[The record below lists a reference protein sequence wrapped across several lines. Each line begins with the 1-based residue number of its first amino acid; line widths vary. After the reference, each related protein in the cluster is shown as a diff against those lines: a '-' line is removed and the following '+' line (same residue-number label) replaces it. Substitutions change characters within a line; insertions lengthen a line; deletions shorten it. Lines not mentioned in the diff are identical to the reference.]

1 MLRNIKVAF
10 RTLFSQKLYASIIIV
25 GLGIGLAVSTLLLT
39 WVQDER
45 SYDNFHS
52 KGKDIYAISSHFMS
66 GTKMQNW
73 ETTQPAVAPHA
84 LSSVPG
90 VLDAVRIAVAW
101 DMSKFEGGGK
111 TFYENTA
118 AYTDPSFFTVFDFP
132 ILKGKVFP
140 DNYSVV
146 LTESTA
152 KKYFGDE
159 NPIGQLITV
168 DKESQFTVCGVI
180 ADMPR
185 NSSIRHDMLF
195 PLKLRADNFVPD
207 EYRKSMNDDWGNF
220 YLYTYLLMQPNVDLA
235 KTGKLLGEQWI
246 RGSVA
251 ETTQGR
257 GYNILPLR
265 DQHLYDV
272 TGEEGLMKVVR
283 IFFIVALVILLI
295 AGINYVNLAT
305 ARAHQRAV
313 EISVRKLIGANRWQL
328 FRQFMTESSIVFV
341 LAVVLSVLVIWLLL
355 PFYNQLTGK
364 SASFSIMGGQI
375 LLTLIVSSAIML
387 LMAAV
392 YPAVHLTRFNP
403 IRNLKGRTAASGGMF
418 RKTLVVVQFF
428 ISVVLIGCTLAIG
441 MQLKYINSKPL
452 GYNKN
457 NLLIFAARDMRNHA
471 QAVKDRLGMIP
482 GVKAVT
488 FGDENIAALGNS
500 TSDTDWD
507 GRESKMSVNIKYIGV
522 DENFMPAMEM
532 QMKEGR
538 MFRGGKADSASYILN
553 EEAVKVTGIKDPVGK
568 RFKLLDVDGTIIGV
582 VKNFHTGS
590 MHHKIPPVILRYS
603 PDAWR
608 LYVKTTGQNNPAVIA
623 TVEKIWKEYNPDYRF
638 EHDFVEST
646 FTRLYTDEVR
656 TGKLFTWFAGVAVFL
671 SCLGLFGLA
680 TFTIHQRTKEI
691 GIRKVLGASVTGIVQ
706 LITKDFLKLV
716 LIAILLATP
725 LSWYATEQWL
735 QGYEYRTIIPF
746 WVFLA
751 AGGVAVLVAIGTIGL
766 QSVKAALANPV
777 RTLKTE

>member
-1 MLRNIKVAF
+1 MFRNIKVAF

-52 KGKDIYAISSHFMS
+52 KGKDIYEVHSHFMS
-66 GTKMQNW
+66 GAKMQNW
-73 ETTQPAVAPHA
+73 QATQPAVAPHA

-90 VLDAVRIAVAW
+90 VLDAVRVAVAW

-111 TFYENTA
+111 TFYESA
-118 AYTDPSFFTVFDFP
+118 VAYTDPSFFTVFDFP

-140 DNYSVV
+140 DNHSVV
-146 LTESTA
+146 LTESAA
-152 KKYFGDE
+152 KKYFGNE
-159 NPIGQLITV
+159 NPIGKLITV
-168 DKESQFTVCGVI
+168 DKDFQFTVCGVM

-185 NSSIRHDMLF
+185 NSSIRYNMLF
-195 PLKLRADNFVPD
+195 PLKLRIDNYTPD
-207 EYRKSMNDDWGNF
+207 YWKSMNDDWGNF
-220 YLYTYLLMQPNVDLA
+220 YLSTYLLMQPNVDIA
-235 KTGKLLGEQWI
+235 KTGKLLGQQWI
-246 RGSVA
+246 KGSTGEA
-251 ETTQGR
+251 TQGR
-257 GYNILPLR
+257 GYNLQPLR
-265 DQHLYDV
+265 DLHLYDI
-272 TGEEGLMKVVR
+272 TGEESLMKVVR

-313 EISVRKLIGANRWQL
+313 EISVRKLIGASRWQL

-341 LAVVLSVLVIWLLL
+341 LAVLLSVLVIWLLL
-355 PFYNQLTGK
+355 PFYNELTGK
-364 SASFSIMGGQI
+364 SVKFSMLSGQI
-375 LLTLIVSSAIML
+375 LLTLVASGAIML
-387 LMAAV
+387 LMAAI
-392 YPAVHLTRFNP
+392 YPAFHLTRFNP
-403 IRNLKGRTAASGGMF
+403 LQNLKGRTAMSGGMF

-428 ISVVLIGCTLAIG
+428 ISVVLIGCTLVIG

-457 NLLIFAARDMRNHA
+457 NLLMFSVRDMQYHA
-471 QAVKDRLGMIP
+471 QAVKDRLGKIP
-482 GVKAVT
+482 GVRVVT
-488 FGDENIAALGNS
+488 FGDANISAMGNS

-507 GRESKMSVNIKYIGV
+507 GRAADMSLNVKHIGV

-532 QMKEGR
+532 EMKEGR
-538 MFRGGKADSASYILN
+538 MFRGGKADSTSYILN
-553 EEAVKVTGIKDPVGK
+553 EEAVKIIGMKDPVGK

-582 VKNFHTGS
+582 VKNFHIGS
-590 MHHKIPPVILRYS
+590 MHEKIPPLIMRYK
-603 PDAWR
+603 PDTWQ
-608 LYVKTTGQNNPAVIA
+608 LYVKTTGQNTPAVIA
-623 TVEKIWKEYNPDYRF
+623 AIEKIWKEYNPDYRF
-638 EHDFVEST
+638 DYSFVENT
-646 FTRLYTDEVR
+646 FTKLHSDEIR
-656 TGKLFTWFAGVAVFL
+656 TGKLFTWFAGVAIFL

-691 GIRKVLGASVTGIVQ
+691 GIRKVLGASITGIVQ

-716 LIAILLATP
+716 FIAILLATP
-725 LSWYATEQWL
+725 LSWYATDQWL

-751 AGGVAVLVAIGTIGL
+751 AGGVAVLVAVGTIGL